1 MNSGSVLAIVAMAA
15 FRFRRV
21 VGVELWEG
29 IVSKR
34 IVLFVRC
41 FGLCG
46 AFPKDKIM
54 DIVWKHAQSVRV
66 VRLTL
71 SICLNNKHRSTGQKY
86 KKYL

>member
-15 FRFRRV
+15 FRFRRG
-21 VGVELWEG
+21 VGVELWED

-34 IVLFVRC
+34 IVLLVRC

-46 AFPKDKIM
+46 AFPRDKIM
-54 DIVWKHAQSVRV
+54 DIVWKHAQSARV

>member
-15 FRFRRV
+15 FRFRRGV
-21 VGVELWEG
+21 VVELWEA

-54 DIVWKHAQSVRV
+54 DIVWKHAQSVRGIS
-66 VRLTL
+66 LL
-71 SICLNNKHRSTGQKY
+71 W
-86 KKYL
+86 

>member
-21 VGVELWEG
+21 AGVELWEG

-71 SICLNNKHRSTGQKY
+71 NICLNNKHRSAGQKY